1 MESAT
6 DYIFGEFDG
15 VSKIELMKLMLD
27 YLYEEMPLKFER
39 NEDMMC
45 WIQEKLMEEEEED
58 NTFKEWPMET
68 FKDQM
73 NKLHNPKVAYDNVY
87 PLKEWTLDDY
97 KSMFEF
103 ISMGYLVQANDS
115 IGFVINEEWDDDEP
129 MWVEEFCDE
138 CGDGLIQ
145 DSSEPYCEGV
155 NCKSWA
161 EHPDNPDNERYWIT
175 AKNFKDLF
183 DRERAKRQMIP
194 FEHTSA
200 IRQVNQEMKTLFENY
215 GLFAS
220 TMENYKETEGLGYW
234 RLLEDSPYTNGEV
247 LLDGWN
253 SQDDF
258 KRARGDW
265 SYYEE
270 DEKTYKCSDC
280 DKWITAT
287 EECCGEEILS
297 QSL

>member
-1 MESAT
+1 MA
-6 DYIFGEFDG
+6 
-15 VSKIELMKLMLD
+15 
-27 YLYEEMPLKFER
+27 
-39 NEDMMC
+39 
-45 WIQEKLMEEEEED
+45 
-58 NTFKEWPMET
+58 TFKEWPMET

-73 NKLHNPKVAYDNVY
+73 NKLHNPKVAYDNVF

-161 EHPDNPDNERYWIT
+161 EHPDNPENERYWIT

-183 DRERAKRQMIP
+183 DRERAKRQMMEDEEGIP

-200 IRQVNQEMKTLFENY
+200 IRQVNKEMKTLFENY
-215 GLFAS
+215 GLFAP

-234 RLLEDSPYTNGEV
+234 KLLEDSPYTNGEV

-270 DEKTYKCSDC
+270 PEICFKDLFDRERAKRQKTENDIKQN
-280 DKWITAT
+280 K
-287 EECCGEEILS
+287 EILDLVRVLKYLS
-297 QSL
+297 

>member
-1 MESAT
+1 MA
-6 DYIFGEFDG
+6 
-15 VSKIELMKLMLD
+15 
-27 YLYEEMPLKFER
+27 
-39 NEDMMC
+39 
-45 WIQEKLMEEEEED
+45 
-58 NTFKEWPMET
+58 TFKEWPMET

-103 ISMGYLVQANDS
+103 IYMGYLVQANDS

-183 DRERAKRQMIP
+183 DRERAKRQMMEDEESIP
-194 FEHTSA
+194 VEHTSA
-200 IRQVNQEMKTLFENY
+200 IRQVNQEIKNIRTELFPP
-215 GLFAS
+215 AS
-220 TMENYKETEGLGYW
+220 
-234 RLLEDSPYTNGEV
+234 SH
-247 LLDGWN
+247 
-253 SQDDF
+253 
-258 KRARGDW
+258 
-265 SYYEE
+265 
-270 DEKTYKCSDC
+270 
-280 DKWITAT
+280 
-287 EECCGEEILS
+287 
-297 QSL
+297 